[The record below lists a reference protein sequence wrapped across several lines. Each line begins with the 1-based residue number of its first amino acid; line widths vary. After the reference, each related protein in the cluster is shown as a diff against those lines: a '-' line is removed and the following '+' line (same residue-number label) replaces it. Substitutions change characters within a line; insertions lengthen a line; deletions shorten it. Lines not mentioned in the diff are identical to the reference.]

1 MDKKIIKINKEDLRK
16 IIIRVHNQL
25 KIGRTSDIPS
35 SLLADTIID
44 NIEILFK

>member
-25 KIGRTSDIPS
+25 KIGRTSNIPS
-35 SLLADTIID
+35 GLLADTIID
-44 NIEILFK
+44 NIEILLK